1 MTNIFFL
8 LKNLVINS
16 LLICILLSCKNQNKK
31 IIDDTKF
38 ERDPLGTSFNIRMLY
53 SDSAKT
59 KAILTSP
66 KHNDFTNQKL
76 NYSEFP
82 DGVNVT
88 FFDINNN
95 KNTIVSD
102 YGILYNSTSI
112 VDLRGNV
119 ILKSH
124 DNSILKTS
132 QLFWDAELDWIFTE
146 EDFTFTS
153 KDYNMTAVRLDTNK
167 EFSDFQTGKIK
178 GEVLI
183 IDE

>member
-1 MTNIFFL
+1 
-8 LKNLVINS
+8 LKNLIANIFIVF
-16 LLICILLSCKNQNKK
+16 LILSCKNKDEK
-31 IIDDTKF
+31 IIDNKKF
-38 ERDPLGTSFNIRMLY
+38 ERDPVGTAYNVKMFY

-66 KHNDFTNQKL
+66 KHNDFTNQSL

-88 FFDINNN
+88 FFDNNN
-95 KNTIVSD
+95 NRNTVVSD

-124 DNSILKTS
+124 DNSVLKTS
-132 QLFWDAELDWIFTE
+132 QLFWDAESDWIFTE

-153 KDYNMTAVRLDTNK
+153 EDYNMTAVRLDTNK
-167 EFSDFQTGKIK
+167 EFSDFQTGEIR

-183 IDE
+183 SD

>member
-1 MTNIFFL
+1 MKNIFFL
-8 LKNLVINS
+8 LKNLLISVIIVCS
-16 LLICILLSCKNQNKK
+16 ISSCGNQDEK
-31 IIDDTKF
+31 IIDNKKF
-38 ERDPLGTSFNIRMLY
+38 EREPLGIAYNVKMFY

-66 KHNDFTNQKL
+66 KHNDFTNQTL

-95 KNTIVSD
+95 KNIIVSD

-124 DNSILKTS
+124 DNSVLKTS
-132 QLFWDAELDWIFTE
+132 QLFWDAESDWIFTE

-153 KDYNMTAVRLDTNK
+153 EDYNMSAVRLDTNK
-167 EFSDFQTGKIK
+167 EFSDFQTGEIK

-183 IDE
+183 KDE

>member
-1 MTNIFFL
+1 M
-8 LKNLVINS
+8 KNLLINVIIVCS
-16 LLICILLSCKNQNKK
+16 ILSCGNQDEK
-31 IIDDTKF
+31 IIDDKKF
-38 ERDPLGTSFNIRMLY
+38 EREPLGIAYNVKMFY

-66 KHNDFTNQKL
+66 KHNDFTNQTL

-88 FFDINNN
+88 FFDINSN

-124 DNSILKTS
+124 DNSVLKTS
-132 QLFWDAELDWIFTE
+132 QLFWDAESDWFFTNKN
-146 EDFTFTS
+146 FKFWNS
-153 KDYNMTAVRLDTNK
+153 DYDVSAKRLDANK
-167 EFSDFQTGKIK
+167 QFTKFNTGRLTGTVSVQEK
-178 GEVLI
+178 
-183 IDE
+183 